1 MGQRSFTFGLFMGVL
16 LISSG
21 CAVEQKRTQI
31 SRVQDTGTHWLVGHW
46 EGTIDRYTGKDGPN
60 RTLRV
65 ISVSSDGIAE
75 GRWAITANTMSAA
88 DVQVDGSRVKVVTG
102 ANHMVELTRRSDD
115 LLMGTFT
122 VRTGRSFLI
131 TLNKT
136 KAVPKFDGSNA
147 SLRSALL
154 RGEIKEALAYYE
166 AEAQEAEKDSAWG
179 TAVGAYLQ
187 AADAAEF
194 AGQLQKAIAYGEKA
208 LDIAHRTN
216 APVLGRAG
224 LRTLQPPPL
233 PELSVIE
240 SLARIYQSVRDFD
253 KARILAERGLALL
266 KKNPSGEPHT
276 RMARE
281 SSLYDALGNDHLRRG
296 DYSKAIDNL
305 LRAVNLRLAHSSN
318 RRGLPRKLMGKTKLV
333 ENSETYVT
341 GSLVAL
347 ARAYRLAGQFDNAV
361 DSYQDAFS
369 YIGVGGTREV
379 YQQAV
384 YSGLGEVYLQ
394 QKRFPLAIEN
404 FQTALDLA
412 EKQQHA
418 AGISSAS
425 IGLAATVRQTG
436 KIAEAIPYYQKA
448 IQQTES
454 TRSLL
459 QSEASRQFFFE
470 GALSAY
476 FDMIDTLSELGK
488 ADEAFNVSE
497 RARSRAFLDVL
508 GSKVQLAR
516 SGTMMEHERALQA
529 RISVLRAMMAG
540 EDVDPKQASELSAEL
555 VDAEQAYSGYLAQ
568 IRKQSKEHASLVNVE
583 PLKLGQVQEML
594 DPGVTLLEYFVNADK
609 LYLWVVEK
617 DRFQFLSHAIA
628 RKDLVSKVTE
638 LRDTIY
644 QLGEK
649 ERFKALS
656 QELYRLLIAPAVP
669 HIKGKELL
677 IVPHDVLH
685 YLPFQGLLGSDAR
698 YLIEK
703 YPVYYLSSSSLM
715 QFTKEKRQAQ
725 AQTTKCSLFG
735 NPDLGDPEK
744 NLEFA
749 ELEAKEV
756 KAAYP
761 ESSVY
766 VGKEATEEKSKT
778 LSANRDILHF
788 ATHAKLNEDDPLSSA
803 VLLAREDKEDGRLEV
818 REIFGMDLKANLV
831 VLSGCETGLG
841 KLSTGDELVGLTRA
855 FIYAGT
861 PSVVA
866 SLWSVDDSST
876 AHLMASFHRNLKT
889 MSKVEALRQA
899 QLELIR
905 GEGRSDLLA
914 RRGVGGVGKLG
925 ETPSA
930 SPSAP
935 SSNSVSTSHPY
946 FWAPFILVG
955 DGK

>member
-1 MGQRSFTFGLFMGVL
+1 
-16 LISSG
+16 
-21 CAVEQKRTQI
+21 
-31 SRVQDTGTHWLVGHW
+31 
-46 EGTIDRYTGKDGPN
+46 
-60 RTLRV
+60 
-65 ISVSSDGIAE
+65 
-75 GRWAITANTMSAA
+75 
-88 DVQVDGSRVKVVTG
+88 
-102 ANHMVELTRRSDD
+102 
-115 LLMGTFT
+115 
-122 VRTGRSFLI
+122 
-131 TLNKT
+131 
-136 KAVPKFDGSNA
+136 
-147 SLRSALL
+147 
-154 RGEIKEALAYYE
+154 
-166 AEAQEAEKDSAWG
+166 
-179 TAVGAYLQ
+179 
-187 AADAAEF
+187 
-194 AGQLQKAIAYGEKA
+194 
-208 LDIAHRTN
+208 
-216 APVLGRAG
+216 
-224 LRTLQPPPL
+224 
-233 PELSVIE
+233 LS
-240 SLARIYQSVRDFD
+240 
-253 KARILAERGLALL
+253 
-266 KKNPSGEPHT
+266 
-276 RMARE
+276 
-281 SSLYDALGNDHLRRG
+281 
-296 DYSKAIDNL
+296 
-305 LRAVNLRLAHSSN
+305 
-318 RRGLPRKLMGKTKLV
+318 
-333 ENSETYVT
+333 
-341 GSLVAL
+341 
-347 ARAYRLAGQFDNAV
+347 GQFDNAV

-369 YIGVGGTREV
+369 YIDVGGTKKV
-379 YQQAV
+379 HQQAIF
-384 YSGLGEVYLQ
+384 SGLGEVYLQ

-404 FQTALDLA
+404 FQKALDLA
-412 EKQQHA
+412 DKQQHA

-459 QSEASRQFFFE
+459 QSEEYRQFFFE

-529 RISVLRAMMAG
+529 RISVLRAMMAAEG
-540 EDVDPKQASELSAEL
+540 VDPTQASELRAEL
-555 VDAEQAYSGYLAQ
+555 VDAEQAYSGYLAR
-568 IRKQSKEHASLVNVE
+568 IRKENKEHASLVNVE

-594 DPGVTLLEYFVNADK
+594 DPGLTLLEYFVNADK
-609 LYLWVVEK
+609 LYLWVVGK
-617 DRFQFLSHAIA
+617 DRFQFLSHSIA

-644 QLGEK
+644 QFGEK
-649 ERFKALS
+649 ERFNALS

-685 YLPFQGLLGSDAR
+685 YLPFQGLLGSDGR

-703 YPVYYLSSSSLM
+703 YPVYYLSSASLM
-715 QFTKEKRQAQ
+715 QFTKEKRRAGTNDKVL
-725 AQTTKCSLFG
+725 AFG

-744 NLEFA
+744 NLAFA

-761 ESSVY
+761 KSSVY
-766 VGKEATEEKSKT
+766 LRKEATEEKSKT
-778 LSANRDILHF
+778 LSANQDILHF
-788 ATHAKLNEDDPLSSA
+788 ATHAELNEDDPLSSA

-876 AHLMASFHRNLKT
+876 AHLMASFYRNLKT

-905 GEGRSDLLA
+905 GEGRSELLA
-914 RRGVGGVGKLG
+914 RRGVGGIGKLG
-925 ETPSA
+925 ETPS
-930 SPSAP
+930 SVLPAP
-935 SSNSVSTSHPY
+935 SSPSISTSHPY

-955 DGK
+955 DGR

>member
-1 MGQRSFTFGLFMGVL
+1 MT
-16 LISSG
+16 
-21 CAVEQKRTQI
+21 
-31 SRVQDTGTHWLVGHW
+31 
-46 EGTIDRYTGKDGPN
+46 
-60 RTLRV
+60 
-65 ISVSSDGIAE
+65 
-75 GRWAITANTMSAA
+75 
-88 DVQVDGSRVKVVTG
+88 DV
-102 ANHMVELTRRSDD
+102 
-115 LLMGTFT
+115 
-122 VRTGRSFLI
+122 
-131 TLNKT
+131 
-136 KAVPKFDGSNA
+136 
-147 SLRSALL
+147 
-154 RGEIKEALAYYE
+154 
-166 AEAQEAEKDSAWG
+166 
-179 TAVGAYLQ
+179 
-187 AADAAEF
+187 
-194 AGQLQKAIAYGEKA
+194 
-208 LDIAHRTN
+208 
-216 APVLGRAG
+216 
-224 LRTLQPPPL
+224 
-233 PELSVIE
+233 
-240 SLARIYQSVRDFD
+240 
-253 KARILAERGLALL
+253 
-266 KKNPSGEPHT
+266 
-276 RMARE
+276 
-281 SSLYDALGNDHLRRG
+281 RG
-296 DYSKAIDNL
+296 DYAKAIDNL
-305 LRAVNLRLAHSSN
+305 LRALNLRLAHSSN
-318 RRGLPRKLMGKTKLV
+318 RRALPRKLMSRTELV
-333 ENSETYVT
+333 ENSETFVT

-369 YIGVGGTREV
+369 YMGVGGTRGV

-384 YSGLGEVYLQ
+384 FSGLGEVYLQ

-404 FQTALDLA
+404 FQKALDLA

-418 AGISSAS
+418 AGVSSAS
-425 IGLAATVRQTG
+425 VGLAASVRQTG

-459 QSEASRQFFFE
+459 QSEEYRQFFFE

-476 FDMIDTLSELGK
+476 FDMIDTLSALGK

-529 RISVLRAMMAG
+529 RISVLRAMMADEG
-540 EDVDPKQASELSAEL
+540 VDPTKASELRAEL
-555 VDAEQAYSGYLAQ
+555 VDAEQAYGGYLAQ
-568 IRKQSKEHASLVNVE
+568 IRKENKEHASLVNVE
-583 PLKLGQVQEML
+583 PLTLRQVQELL

-617 DRFQFLSHAIA
+617 DRFQFLSRSIA

-644 QLGEK
+644 QFGEK
-649 ERFKALS
+649 ERFNALS

-685 YLPFQGLLGSDAR
+685 YLPFQGLLGSDGR

-703 YPVYYLSSSSLM
+703 YPVYYLSSASLL
-715 QFTKEKRQAQ
+715 QFVKEKRKTGGEKVLA
-725 AQTTKCSLFG
+725 FG

-744 NLEFA
+744 NLEYA
-749 ELEAKEV
+749 ELEAEEV
-756 KAAYP
+756 KNVYP
-761 ESSVY
+761 QSTVY
-766 VGKEATEEKSKT
+766 VKKDASEEKSKS
-778 LSANRDILHF
+778 LSPTHDILHF
-788 ATHAKLNEDDPLSSA
+788 ATHAELNEDDPLSSA
-803 VLLAREDKEDGRLEV
+803 VLLARGGREDGRLEV
-818 REIFGMDLKANLV
+818 REIFGMELKANLV

-876 AHLMASFHRNLKT
+876 AQLMASFYRNLKT

-914 RRGVGGVGKLG
+914 RRGVGGIGKLG
-925 ETPSA
+925 ETVKSESA
-930 SPSAP
+930 SQSPISI
-935 SSNSVSTSHPY
+935 STSHPY